1 MAATLID
8 RLPHEGDPRRLM
20 EERLAQDVAV
30 VSYLGVWWCNKLT
43 LIWTLH

>member
-8 RLPHEGDPRRLM
+8 RLPHKDDPRRPM

-30 VSYLGVWWCNKLT
+30 VSYLGV
-43 LIWTLH
+43 